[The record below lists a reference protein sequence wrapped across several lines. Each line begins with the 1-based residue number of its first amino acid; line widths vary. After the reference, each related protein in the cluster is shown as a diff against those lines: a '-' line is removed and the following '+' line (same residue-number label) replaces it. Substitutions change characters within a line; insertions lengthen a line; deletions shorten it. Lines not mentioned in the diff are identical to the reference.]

1 MHLYE
6 NARLAMSSQ
15 HSVPHAS
22 RHPVHELWITGVRKH
37 PSVSWLLL
45 LLLCLLMTLALT
57 LLLLLLLLSLA
68 LCLLALLALSAVVEQ
83 ESQGTTKGKYN
94 ERLEDV
100 TVNVIV
106 VAVAPI
112 NVLVVVIHF
121 ILVSARQLGF
131 EEGAEPF

>member
-45 LLLCLLMTLALT
+45 LLLLLCLLMTLALT
-57 LLLLLLLLSLA
+57 LLLLLSLA

>member
-37 PSVSWLLL
+37 PSVSW
-45 LLLCLLMTLALT
+45 
-57 LLLLLLLLSLA
+57 LLLLLLSLA

>member
-1 MHLYE
+1 
-6 NARLAMSSQ
+6 
-15 HSVPHAS
+15 VPHAS
-22 RHPVHELWITGVRKH
+22 RHPVHELWIAGVGKH
-37 PSVSWLLL
+37 PSVCCWL
-45 LLLCLLMTLALT
+45 

>member
-1 MHLYE
+1 
-6 NARLAMSSQ
+6 
-15 HSVPHAS
+15 VPHTS
-22 RHPVHELWITGVRKH
+22 RHPVHELRIAGVGKH
-37 PSVSWLLL
+37 PSVCCWLL
-45 LLLCLLMTLALT
+45 

-106 VAVAPI
+106 VAVAPV
-112 NVLVVVIHF
+112 NMFVVVIHL
-121 ILVSARQLGF
+121 IIVSARELGF
-131 EEGAEPF
+131 KEGAEPF